1 MPKLTDAPDD
11 PDGNEPDR
19 KKKHEEGDLTAA
31 ARAMKSGRSSF
42 DALQYRLQP
51 FLVNAIRKMGR
62 LPSGYEIDDIVQLAV
77 LRVWQSFDQFQD
89 EDGTS
94 MSAWARTIAINLC
107 AEVGRKKSNAFLR
120 QQPKVG
126 DETTPIDPAAD
137 TVGPQTRALRRDLAL
152 QIEGCLDVLSDV
164 ERTVFRRHVIDDV
177 QLKDIAIELGL
188 KDVTVRSHWKRG
200 REKVA
205 AAVAK
210 LGLGAG

>member
-1 MPKLTDAPDD
+1 MPKLTDAFDD

-19 KKKHEEGDLTAA
+19 KKKHREGDLTAA

-42 DALQYRLQP
+42 DALQHRLQP

-62 LPSGYEIDDIVQLAV
+62 LPSGYEIDDVVQLTV
-77 LRVWQSFDQFQD
+77 LRVWQNFDQFHD

-94 MSAWARTIAINLC
+94 MSAWARTIATNLC
-107 AEVGRKKSNAFLR
+107 AEIGRKKSNNLLR

-126 DETTPIDPAAD
+126 DETTPVDAAAD
-137 TVGPQTRALRRDLAL
+137 TVGPQTRAQRRDLAL

-164 ERTVFRRHVIDDV
+164 ERQVFRRHVIDDV
-177 QLKDIAIELGL
+177 QLKDVAAELGL

-205 AAVAK
+205 AAVAR
-210 LGLGAG
+210 LGLG